1 MSNILLNIFF
11 ISVHTIGFIYLLIIL
26 LISSNLKYC
35 ILTLIFMIIIKYS
48 YICLNECLI
57 TPLET
62 NIFFPC
68 STELAQSVLNI
79 NTISLEKCEEVLIN
93 FLLALIC
100 IKILF
105 LIFYKYCQNNCVEY
119 LNVLNIFEL
128 FKHWK
133 I

>member
-26 LISSNLKYC
+26 LISNNLKYC

-48 YICLNECLI
+48 YVCLNECLI

-62 NIFFPC
+62 NKYFPC

-79 NTISLEKCEEVLIN
+79 NNISLKKCEEILIN
-93 FLLALIC
+93 FLLSLISL
-100 IKILF
+100 KIIF
-105 LIFYKYCQNNCVEY
+105 LIFYKYCKDNCAKY
-119 LNVLNIFEL
+119 LDILNIFEI
-128 FKHWK
+128 FKNLK